1 MKFRMTLFPRTLA
14 GRIVLLML
22 VAVVLSQVTS
32 FGFML
37 EERSKAIQTSARTQI
52 IERTVSAVRLL
63 EQTPISLHEN
73 ILMAASSNR
82 LRLWISAEP
91 PVGETSEGWAERRL
105 VGLMRRLLDNPELDI
120 RIHAQNQDV
129 TFPWRKSKEALS
141 REKLHE
147 GYMRR
152 MRERDDDDDKGWQ
165 RGSFRDSP
173 PVSQRLLA
181 LNVSVPL
188 SAGGWLNA
196 ASDLKV
202 SSIPWGSSILWAIG
216 VAVVLCLIAVL
227 FIRRIT
233 RSLNQLA
240 SATESV
246 GRGEKVPPLDETG
259 PEDIQNSIRAF
270 NQMQDR
276 LTRFV
281 SDRTRLLA
289 AMSHD
294 LRTPITTLRLRAEF
308 IEDEETRN
316 KILETLEDMQAMAEA
331 TLDFAR
337 EEAKGEDTRTVELSA
352 LISSLCDDLSQSGAD
367 VTFGNDIKID
377 YPCRPVALKRAITNL
392 ITNALNYGEYAR
404 VELERSETEV
414 LIRISDG
421 GPGIPEDQFEQVFQP
436 FVRLEMSRSRDTGG
450 IGLGLAIA
458 RSVVRS
464 HGGDLVLENV
474 PDGGLKALIRL
485 PIGVI
490 D

>member
-1 MKFRMTLFPRTLA
+1 MTSRITLFPKTLA

-37 EERSKAIQTSARTQI
+37 EERSKAIRTSARTQI
-52 IERTVSAVRLL
+52 VERTVSVIRLL
-63 EQTPISLHEN
+63 EQTPVTMHDN
-73 ILMAASSNR
+73 ILTAAGSSQ
-82 LRLWISAEP
+82 LRLWVSAEP
-91 PVGETSEGWAERRL
+91 PVMEASEGWTERRL
-105 VGLMRRLLDNPELDI
+105 VGLMRSLLDSPQLDI
-120 RIHAQNQDV
+120 RINAQNQDV
-129 TFPWRKSKEALS
+129 EFPWRGLRRNRAGPEV
-141 REKLHE
+141 R
-147 GYMRR
+147 GGGR
-152 MRERDDDDDKGWQ
+152 MRAMGDADWHPGRFSEQ
-165 RGSFRDSP
+165 P
-173 PVSQRLLA
+173 ISQQMLA

-188 SAGGWLNA
+188 SSGGWLNA
-196 ASDLKV
+196 ASDLTV

-216 VAVVLCLIAVL
+216 VAIVLCLIAVL

-240 SATESV
+240 LATESV
-246 GRGEKVPPLDETG
+246 GRGEKVEPLDETG

-308 IEDEETRN
+308 IEDEEIRS

-337 EEAKGEDTRTVELSA
+337 EEAKGEGTRTVELSA

-367 VTFGNDIKID
+367 VSFINDIQID
-377 YPCRPVALKRAITNL
+377 YPCRPVAMKRAITNL
-392 ITNALNYGEYAR
+392 ITNALNYGQYAR
-404 VELERSETEV
+404 VELERFASDIF
-414 LIRISDG
+414 IRISDG
-421 GPGIPEDQFEQVFQP
+421 GPGIPEDQHEQVFQP
-436 FVRLEMSRSRDTGG
+436 FVRLETSRSRDTGG

-458 RSVVRS
+458 RSVIRS

-474 PDGGLKALIRL
+474 PEGGLKAVIRL
-485 PIGVI
+485 PLVGN